1 MLPLFNFYGTFLVYD
16 DIMISQRKEEE
27 GGGPRFDTPP
37 HS

>member
-16 DIMISQRKEEE
+16 DIMISQRKEE